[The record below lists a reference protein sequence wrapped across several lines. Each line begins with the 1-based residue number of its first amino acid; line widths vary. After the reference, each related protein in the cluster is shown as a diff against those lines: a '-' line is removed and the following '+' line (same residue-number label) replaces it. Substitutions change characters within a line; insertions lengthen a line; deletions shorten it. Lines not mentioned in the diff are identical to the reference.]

1 MPDYDSAATL
11 RKSPPKSLA
20 AFLAA
25 GTERARLW
33 RPEELSA
40 IFKHQMSSPILVDL
54 GGFDPATA
62 MRLKLLSESQSLL
75 LKSFSDLFHH
85 PVPPLEL
92 LTLTK
97 EFAKANMDHPESSLP
112 PEIAGVLYYASIATA
127 LVRLDARISQLN
139 PDKLQFGL
147 LWAREQPWVDDR
159 TREILQQALDKIVPI
174 IPAKETPHE

>member
-1 MPDYDSAATL
+1 MSEFDSAAAL
-11 RKSPPKSLA
+11 RKSSPKSLA

-25 GTERARLW
+25 GAEHARLW

-40 IFKHQMSSPILVDL
+40 IFRHQMSAPILVDL

-62 MRLKLLSESQSLL
+62 MRLKTLSEAQSLL

-97 EFAKANMDHPESSLP
+97 DFAKANMDHPESSLP
-112 PEIAGVLYYASIATA
+112 QEVAAALYYTSIATA
-127 LVRLDARISQLN
+127 VVRLDARISQLK
-139 PDKLQFGL
+139 DAELQRGF
-147 LWAREQPWVDDR
+147 LWAKDQPWVDDP
-159 TREILQQALDKIVPI
+159 TKELLDQALKKISSVAA
-174 IPAKETPHE
+174 AKGPSQ

>member
-1 MPDYDSAATL
+1 MSEFDSAGTL
-11 RKSPPKSLA
+11 LKSAPKSLA

-25 GTERARLW
+25 GEERARLW

-40 IFKHQMSSPILVDL
+40 IFRHQMTAPILVDL

-62 MRLKLLSESQSLL
+62 GRLKTLSDAQSLL

-97 EFAKANMDHPESSLP
+97 DFAKANMDHPESSLP
-112 PEIAGVLYYASIATA
+112 QEVAAALYYASIATA
-127 LVRLDARISQLN
+127 AVRLDARISQLK
-139 PDKLQFGL
+139 DEELQRGL
-147 LWAREQPWVDDR
+147 LWAKDQPWIDNQ
-159 TREILQQALDKIVPI
+159 TREIMVQALKIISPDT
-174 IPAKETPHE
+174 PAKGPSQ

>member
-1 MPDYDSAATL
+1 MSEFDSAATL

-25 GTERARLW
+25 GGERARLW

-40 IFKHQMSSPILVDL
+40 IFRHQMSSPILVDL

-62 MRLKLLSESQSLL
+62 VRLKVLSEAQSLL

-92 LTLTK
+92 LSLTK
-97 EFAKANMDHPESSLP
+97 DFAKANMDHPESSLP
-112 PEIAGVLYYASIATA
+112 QEVAGVLYYASIATA
-127 LVRLDARISQLN
+127 LVRLDAWISQLKD
-139 PDKLQFGL
+139 PELQRGL
-147 LWAREQPWVDDR
+147 LWAKDQPWVDDQ
-159 TREILQQALDKIVPI
+159 TRELLAQALNKISSR
-174 IPAKETPHE
+174 